1 MSVVKKFP
9 TLYKHTA
16 KEGTQVWNIS
26 VEDIKGVPHI
36 VIEHG
41 LKGGKQQLSKEPIL
55 KGKNT
60 GKKNETSPQQQA
72 LNEAQSRWEIKLS
85 RKGYGQTVE
94 ESAAVRWASPM
105 LALPYEKQYKKV
117 DWSTAFSQPKLDGFR
132 MMARLKNGK
141 VEITSRENQ
150 PLDALS
156 HLRKVIEGVK
166 FHVSGTDASEV
177 VFDGEAYCHGM
188 SLNEISSACKKK
200 SDLSKKI
207 QFHVYDAMLG
217 TADFH
222 TRSEFAREFVEAA
235 GSDLLVPVETVKV
248 RSESDLMV
256 CQKEFVEQ
264 GYEGA
269 MLRHGNVGYQAG
281 KRTPHL
287 LKVKTFEDAEFVV
300 VDYKMGRG
308 KYDGVPIFTCETED
322 GNPFDVTAPGTME
335 EKKAMGKRAKEYVGK
350 KLTVK
355 YQYMTKTDE
364 PVPFLP
370 VAKAFR
376 DKKPGK

>member
-1 MSVVKKFP
+1 MSVVKEFP
-9 TLYKHTA
+9 RLFKHTA
-16 KEGTQVWNIS
+16 KEGTQVWDIR

-36 VIEHG
+36 VISHG
-41 LKGGKQQLSKEPIL
+41 LLDGKQQLSKEPIL

-72 LNEAQSRWEIKLS
+72 INEAQSRWEIKLS
-85 RKGYGQTVE
+85 RKGYGRTVE
-94 ESAAVRWASPM
+94 DSAAVRWASPM
-105 LALPYEKQYKKV
+105 LALPYEKQNKKV
-117 DWSTAFSQPKLDGFR
+117 DWATSFAQPKLDGFR

-150 PLDALS
+150 PLDALV
-156 HLRKVIEGVK
+156 HLRKEIESVK
-166 FHVSGTDASEV
+166 FHVSGIDASEV

-217 TADFH
+217 TADFQ
-222 TRSEFAREFVEAA
+222 TRNLFVKDFLDAASSER
-235 GSDLLVPVETVKV
+235 LVSVETVKV

-256 CQKEFVEQ
+256 CQKDFMEQ

-281 KRTPHL
+281 KRSAHL
-287 LKVKTFEDAEFVV
+287 LKVKTFQDDEFEV
-300 VDYKMGRG
+300 VDFKMGRG
-308 KYDGVPIFTCETED
+308 KYDGVPIFTCQTED
-322 GNPFDVTAPGTME
+322 GDPFDVTAPGTMD
-335 EKKAMGKRAKEYVGK
+335 EKKAMGKKAKEYVGK

-355 YQYMTKTDE
+355 YQYMTKTSE

-370 VAKAFR
+370 VALRFR
-376 DKKPGK
+376 EKKGK